1 MTSQPRFAASQL
13 PQFVAAG
20 GRLFITDEPTP
31 CRTGAD
37 AQRDLWFSPYRD
49 RERAARQCQQC
60 PFIGRCGY
68 NAVAA
73 RATHGVW
80 AGQILPG
87 DKPAELEPIY
97 ERLLAQYERRRE
109 VELGGAPPIAVPGF
123 QARRRHRNA
132 A

>member
-1 MTSQPRFAASQL
+1 MTSRPRFAPNRL
-13 PQFVAAG
+13 PQFVATG
-20 GRLFITDEPTP
+20 WRLFVTDEPTP
-31 CRTGAD
+31 CRTGPD

-60 PFIGRCGY
+60 PFIGRCGH

-80 AGQILPG
+80 AGEILPG
-87 DKPAELEPIY
+87 DYPASLEPIY
-97 ERLLAQYERRRE
+97 ARLIAQYERRRTI
-109 VELGGAPPIAVPGF
+109 ELGDTPSAPVPGF
-123 QARRRHRNA
+123 QGRRRSPTA